1 MSNRYSN
8 LKPFR
13 DEGRLRVLRMWLNI
27 GFILGAL
34 IGMAAF
40 TWMSRQTGI
49 YILIGASVLKFVEL
63 TLRMMKL

>member
-27 GFILGAL
+27 VFILGAL
-34 IGMAAF
+34 IGMAVF